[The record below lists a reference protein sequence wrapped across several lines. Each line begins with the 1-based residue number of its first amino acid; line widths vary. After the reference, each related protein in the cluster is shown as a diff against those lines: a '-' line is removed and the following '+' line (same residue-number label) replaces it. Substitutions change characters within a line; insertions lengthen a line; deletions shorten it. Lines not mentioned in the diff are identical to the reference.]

1 MSCQWHLN
9 HRCHL
14 LIVGVPHNFNTSL
27 LLHLKNFSWLKMFE
41 TSAPARAGHYII
53 IIINYY
59 YYYYYYCLSLFFLL
73 LFILGFPYHD

>member
-41 TSAPARAGHYII
+41 TSAPAPAGHYLYIYIHII
-53 IIINYY
+53 IIIIIKYY
-59 YYYYYYCLSLFFLL
+59 YY
-73 LFILGFPYHD
+73 